1 MKIKK
6 EDLTTLVVMVIIIV
20 ALIYLIPKFTGE
32 AVTSIP
38 CVDSDGGKIYTVQGT
53 VQKGVAVKVTDYCI
67 DEIQL
72 REHYCSDNQFR
83 ALEVEYYN
91 CPNGCSNG
99 ACTQITTSTSTSAG
113 TTLSAEKPFVSVS
126 NVWFWLV
133 LAIVLIV
140 LFLIIKKLK
149 K

>member
-6 EDLTTLVVMVIIIV
+6 EDLTTLVVMVVIIV

-67 DEIQL
+67 DEVQL
-72 REHYCSDNQFR
+72 REHYCSDNQFK
-83 ALEVEYYN
+83 ALEIEYYS

-99 ACTQITTSTSTSAG
+99 ACIQITASTSTG
-113 TTLSAEKPFVSVS
+113 TLSAEKPFVSVS
-126 NVWFWLV
+126 NVWFWVILV
-133 LAIVLIV
+133 IVLIV
-140 LFLIIKKLK
+140 LFLIIRKLK

>member
-1 MKIKK
+1 MRIKK
-6 EDLTTLVVMVIIIV
+6 EDLTTLVVMIVIIV

-38 CVDSDGGKIYTVQGT
+38 CTDSDGGKIYTVQGT
-53 VQKGVAVKVTDYCI
+53 VQKGASVQVTDYCI
-67 DEIQL
+67 DEVQL
-72 REHYCSDNQFR
+72 REHYCSDNEFR

-99 ACTQITTSTSTSAG
+99 ACIEITISAAGG
-113 TTLSAEKPFVSVS
+113 TLAAEKPFVSVS
-126 NVWFWLV
+126 NVWFWVVLV
-133 LAIVLIV
+133 IVLIV
-140 LFLIIKKLK
+140 LFLIIKKIK

>member
-6 EDLTTLVVMVIIIV
+6 EDLTTLVVMIVIIV

-38 CVDSDGGKIYTVQGT
+38 CVDSDGGKIYAVQGT
-53 VQKGVAVKVTDYCI
+53 VQKGASVQVTDYCI
-67 DEIQL
+67 DEVQL
-72 REHYCSDNQFR
+72 REHYCSDNQFK

-99 ACTQITTSTSTSAG
+99 ACTGVTTGTAG
-113 TTLSAEKPFVSVS
+113 TLGAEKPFISVS
-126 NVWFWLV
+126 NVWFWVVLV
-133 LAIVLIV
+133 VVLVV
-140 LFLIIKKLK
+140 LFLIIKKIK

>member
-67 DEIQL
+67 DEVQL

-99 ACTQITTSTSTSAG
+99 ACTEITASTVG
-113 TTLSAEKPFVSVS
+113 TLGAEKPFISTS
-126 NVWFWLV
+126 NVWFWVV

-140 LFLIIKKLK
+140 LFLIIRKLK

>member
-1 MKIKK
+1 MI
-6 EDLTTLVVMVIIIV
+6 VIIV

-53 VQKGVAVKVTDYCI
+53 VQKGVSVKVTDYCL
-67 DEIQL
+67 DEVQL
-72 REHYCSDNQFR
+72 REHYCSDNQFK
-83 ALEVEYYN
+83 ALEVEFYN
-91 CPNGCSNG
+91 CPNGCVNG
-99 ACTQITTSTSTSAG
+99 ACVEITTG
-113 TTLSAEKPFVSVS
+113 TTATLGAEKPFVSTS
-126 NVWFWLV
+126 NIWFWVV